1 VLREGRKSMN
11 GLIVIPAL
19 LILGFVAICVGE
31 WWAGQKM
38 RDKERRLRAWRKYQ
52 DRLRGEWR

>member
-1 VLREGRKSMN
+1 MN

-19 LILGFVAICVGE
+19 LILGFVAICLGE
-31 WWAGQKM
+31 WFAGQKM
-38 RDKERRLRAWRKYQ
+38 RDKERRLRAWRKHQ

>member
-1 VLREGRKSMN
+1 MN
-11 GLIVIPAL
+11 GLIVIPL
-19 LILGFVAICVGE
+19 LAVGFLVVCIGE
-31 WWAGQKM
+31 WFAGQQK